1 MEEIHYAYWLST
13 LDGIG
18 TYTVRNLLE
27 YAGSYSEIWQLNEAE
42 LKKACPKLQS
52 EPAQLIISSRN
63 EIQIMASYEEMLSRG
78 IRFLHPMHPDYPPGL
93 KYINNPP
100 TGIYV
105 MGDLPDPEVLS
116 IAIIGARACSEYGR
130 YVTRKLSG
138 ALSRAGVQI
147 ISGMALGVDGIA
159 QKAALDAGGYTCGV
173 LGCGV
178 DICYPEDNRYIYNGL
193 ISSGGL
199 ISEYHPG
206 TGPISGQFPLRN
218 RIISALSDI
227 VVVIEARDRSGSL
240 ITADLA
246 LEQGK
251 DVYALPGRVTDS
263 LSHGCNRLIR
273 QGAGIILSPEEFIK
287 DIAAD
292 YIHGSRKVTP
302 PGSALT
308 GTDKNNAGA
317 VQMTLTG
324 AYGLSDDENSIMKI
338 MDYSPKTV
346 KTLQEESGI
355 EPGRLYSCLMTLTMK
370 GLIVQK
376 GSRYARCSD

>member
-1 MEEIHYAYWLST
+1 MEEIHYAYWLSC

-18 TYTVRNLLE
+18 ARSIKNLLE
-27 YAGSYSEIWQLNEAE
+27 YTGSYAEIWKMSAQELRAPLLNLTPSQTEAI
-42 LKKACPKLQS
+42 L
-52 EPAQLIISSRN
+52 SSRF
-63 EIQIMASYEEMLSRG
+63 EAQVLSSYEEMLSKG
-78 IRFLHPMHPDYPPGL
+78 IRFCHYTHPDYPVRL
-93 KYINNPP
+93 KYIDNPP
-100 TGIYV
+100 AGIYV
-105 MGDLPDPEVLS
+105 MGELPDPEVLS
-116 IAIIGARACSEYGR
+116 VAIVGARRCSEYGR
-130 YVTRKLSG
+130 YVTRKLAG
-138 ALSRAGVQI
+138 AMARAGMQI

-178 DICYPEDNRYIYNGL
+178 DICYPKENQDIYNGL
-193 ISSGGL
+193 IESGGL

-206 TGPISGQFPLRN
+206 TGPIPGQFPLRN

-227 VVVIEARDRSGSL
+227 VVIIEARDRSGSL

-263 LSHGCNRLIR
+263 LSHGCNRLIK

-292 YIHGSRKVTP
+292 YMHGSKKVIP
-302 PGSALT
+302 PGSAHT
-308 GTDKNNAGA
+308 GEAQKDAGA
-317 VQMTLTG
+317 VQLTLSG
-324 AYGLSDDENSIMKI
+324 AYGLSDDEKKIIKI
-338 MDYSPKTV
+338 MDFNPRSISRI
-346 KTLQEESGI
+346 QEDSGVDA
-355 EPGRLYSCLMTLTMK
+355 GRLYNCLMTLSMK

-376 GSRYARCSD
+376 GSQYAKCSD